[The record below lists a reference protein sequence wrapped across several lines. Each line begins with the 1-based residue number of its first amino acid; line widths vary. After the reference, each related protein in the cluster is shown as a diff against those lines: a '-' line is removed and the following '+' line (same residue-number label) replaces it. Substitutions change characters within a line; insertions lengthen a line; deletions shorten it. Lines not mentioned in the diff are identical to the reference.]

1 VPSAASLLDRES
13 ALSGIILSPDGT
25 AGQTTSTTYVW
36 SIPGAIDNGIKRTGA
51 NGQGLEPDEGQCSCP
66 VLRGLGGGNIPWL
79 PGGLMRRA
87 VEPSRGSLA
96 RGWEL
101 STCPALIFY
110 AVVSMLTTTTGLP
123 SARMHWIMCAVPGDL
138 WSQNATSTSPAWAIW

>member
-1 VPSAASLLDRES
+1 MPSAAPPLDRES
-13 ALSGIILSPDGT
+13 ALSWIILSQDVT
-25 AGQTTSTTYVW
+25 VGQTTSTTYVW
-36 SIPGAIDNGIKRTGA
+36 SIPGAIGNGINRTGD
-51 NGQGLEPDEGQCSCP
+51 NGQGLEPDEGQSSCP

-101 STCPALIFY
+101 DAR
-110 AVVSMLTTTTGLP
+110 AQLP
-123 SARMHWIMCAVPGDL
+123 VL
-138 WSQNATSTSPAWAIW
+138 WKL